1 MKALKEHENPD
12 WPTGAKFNNVGH
24 TEAAHRFP
32 DVVTVKKYFQT
43 AHDDVLIL
51 EVKPQCT
58 FIMPV
63 KEAELI
69 YQRQGYNAPVLF

>member
-1 MKALKEHENPD
+1 MKTLREHENPN
-12 WPTGAKFNNVGH
+12 WPTGEKFNNVGR
-24 TEAAHRFP
+24 TEAAQKFP
-32 DVVTVKKYFQT
+32 DVVTVKKCFET

-58 FIMPV
+58 FIMPL

-69 YQRQGYNAPVLF
+69 YQRQGLNCATIF